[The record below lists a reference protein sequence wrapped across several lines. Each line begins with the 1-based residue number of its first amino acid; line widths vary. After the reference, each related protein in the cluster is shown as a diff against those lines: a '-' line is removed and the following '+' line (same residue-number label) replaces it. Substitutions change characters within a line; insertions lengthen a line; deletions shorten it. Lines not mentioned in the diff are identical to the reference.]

1 MIYVTG
7 DTHGG
12 IDIRK
17 FTHHIFNKE
26 DYLIILGD
34 FGFIWETS
42 PKFYSTE
49 LARVYL
55 FSSMVNC
62 TVLFVDGNHEN
73 FDRLNKFPVIEKFG
87 GKVHEISNNCYHL
100 MRGEV
105 YEIEGLKFLAIGGA
119 ESHDKQYRKE
129 GISWWEEESITEK
142 DINNAIKNLERVD
155 YRVDFVVSHCLPT
168 CYRDKF
174 FITENIPFSAYEEK
188 HSCDLLEKLL
198 KKFPEPP
205 YWLSGH
211 YHFDVR
217 YENFSVLF
225 NKVLKIKSKGGK

>member
-1 MIYVTG
+1 MIYLTG
-7 DTHGG
+7 DVHGG
-12 IDIRK
+12 LDIRNLRHYK
-17 FTHHIFNKE
+17 FETS

-34 FGFIWETS
+34 FGFIWENNQKNFNYES
-42 PKFYSTE
+42 YRLKVF
-49 LARVYL
+49 LA
-55 FSSMVNC
+55 MVGC

-73 FDRLNKFPVIEKFG
+73 FERLNNFPVSEKFG
-87 GKVHEISNNCYHL
+87 GKVQKIDENCYHL
-100 MRGEV
+100 LRGEV
-105 YEIEGLKFLAIGGA
+105 YEIEGKKFLAIGGA

-129 GISWWEEESITEK
+129 GISWWAEESITEK
-142 DINNAIKNLERVD
+142 DINNAIKNLERVN
-155 YRVDFVVSHCLPT
+155 YEVDFVVSHCLPT

-188 HSCDLLEKLL
+188 QSCDLLEKLL

-211 YHFDVR
+211 YHFDVK

-225 NKVLKIKSKGGK
+225 NKVLKIKSKGSV